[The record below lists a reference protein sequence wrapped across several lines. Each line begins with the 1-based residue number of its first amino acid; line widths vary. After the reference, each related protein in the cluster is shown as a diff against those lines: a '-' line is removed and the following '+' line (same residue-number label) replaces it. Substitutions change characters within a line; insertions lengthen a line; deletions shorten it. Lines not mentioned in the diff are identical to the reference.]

1 MEHILETQDLTVQF
15 GGLVAVDHVSLKVRT
30 GTFQSVIGPNG
41 AGKTTLFNLICGIYK
56 PTHGRVIFRGRDIT
70 GMPPHRVSQLG
81 LGRSFQITNIF
92 PNLTVLENVRLAVQS
107 RANVG
112 FRLFSLASGFTRFED
127 RAREILAQVNL
138 AGKEQTVATTLPH
151 GDKRKLEIGMLLATE
166 SELLLLDEPT
176 AGMSHDD
183 VPAVIEVIEKIKA
196 TGKTI
201 LLVEHKMDLI
211 LALSDTVTVLKNGAV
226 IAEGTP
232 DAVSAHPAVRA
243 AYLGG
248 MAV

>member
-1 MEHILETQDLTVQF
+1 MSIILETHDLTVRF
-15 GGLVAVDHVSLKVRT
+15 GGLVAVDHVNLKVRK
-30 GTFQSVIGPNG
+30 GSFQSVIGPNG
-41 AGKTTLFNLICGIYK
+41 AGKTTLFNLISGIHK
-56 PTHGRVIFRGRDIT
+56 PTGGKVIFQGRDIT
-70 GMPPHRVSQLG
+70 GLPPHKISHLG

-107 RANVG
+107 RASVG
-112 FRLFSLASGFTRFED
+112 HRFLTLATSFPEFAD
-127 RAREILAQVNL
+127 RARIILNQVNL
-138 AGKEQTVATTLPH
+138 AGKERVVANLLPH

-183 VPAVIEVIEKIKA
+183 VPAIIAVVEQIKA

-201 LLVEHKMDLI
+201 LLVEHKMEMV
-211 LALSDTVTVLKNGAV
+211 LAISDVITVLRNGAV
-226 IAEGTP
+226 IAEG
-232 DAVSAHPAVRA
+232 APAAIANDPIVRA

-248 MAV
+248 MAI

>member
-1 MEHILETQDLTVQF
+1 MTIILETHDLTVRF
-15 GGLVAVDHVSLKVRT
+15 GGLVAVDHVNLTVRK
-30 GTFQSVIGPNG
+30 GSFQSVIGPNG
-41 AGKTTLFNLICGIYK
+41 AGKTTLFNLISGIHK
-56 PTHGRVIFRGRDIT
+56 PTGGKVIFQGRDIT
-70 GMPPHRVSQLG
+70 GLPAHKISHLG

-107 RANVG
+107 RAGVG
-112 FRLFSLASGFTRFED
+112 HRFLTLATSFPEFAD
-127 RAREILAQVNL
+127 RARIILNQVNL
-138 AGKEQTVATTLPH
+138 AEKERVVANLLPH

-183 VPAVIEVIEKIKA
+183 VPAIIAVVEQIKA

-201 LLVEHKMDLI
+201 LLVEHKMEMV
-211 LALSDTVTVLKNGAV
+211 LAISDVITVLRNGAV
-226 IAEGTP
+226 IAEG
-232 DAVSAHPAVRA
+232 APAEIANDPIVRA